1 MQISL
6 RFCLMSIDN
15 LKIMVYTRTRMIN
28 PINPKE
34 IEERKEQLL
43 QDIKFIDGNLFGIS
57 SLIIKELNII
67 EALKGGIN
75 LYKLE
80 GISLDRKNNCGL
92 VSDLTTFERQ
102 LSIAV
107 LETVEKITLKS
118 EYVKRLTDE
127 HTRISAIKKDLESK
141 YNALTKMQ
149 EINQKASQK
158 STSNPSSTVE
168 SNRKK

>member
-1 MQISL
+1 M
-6 RFCLMSIDN
+6 
-15 LKIMVYTRTRMIN
+15 
-28 PINPKE
+28 
-34 IEERKEQLL
+34 
-43 QDIKFIDGNLFGIS
+43 
-57 SLIIKELNII
+57 
-67 EALKGGIN
+67 
-75 LYKLE
+75 E

-102 LSIAV
+102 LSMAV

-127 HTRISAIKKDLESK
+127 HTRISAIKKELESK

-158 STSNPSSTVE
+158 STEKTSSTVE